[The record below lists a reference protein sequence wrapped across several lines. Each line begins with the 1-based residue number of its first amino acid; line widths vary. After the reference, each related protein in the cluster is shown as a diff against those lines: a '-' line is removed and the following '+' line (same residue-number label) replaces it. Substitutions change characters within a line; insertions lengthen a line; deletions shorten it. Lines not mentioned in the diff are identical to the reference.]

1 MPHATATVL
10 CLDQQLTAVF
20 ETITPE
26 IAERYLGKNVGN
38 RSFKSRKVAAYAR
51 DIMAGEFLVTGEA
64 IKFDWNG
71 RLIDGQNR
79 LAAIISAE
87 RPVVTLVVRGLDPK
101 SQQVLDTGAKRSH
114 GDALK
119 IHGAST
125 GSLYSLGAAIRL
137 IISYREGVLAT
148 AHSHA
153 REVTHA
159 ETLAFYDD
167 HQDLLDVSM
176 ALASKW
182 AKKLYSTPGAL
193 AASVFLTMGVDAVDS
208 HRFFQTTADMEGFA
222 GRDDPRAVL
231 LKRLESLRTES
242 PLPAQFIYF
251 TLRAWNEW
259 RAGRTVTSMK
269 DRVRGG
275 SSRIPEPK

>member
-1 MPHATATVL
+1 MPNATATIL
-10 CLDQQLTAVF
+10 RLDQQLTAGF

-26 IAERYLGKNVGN
+26 MAERYLGKNVGN
-38 RSFKSRKVAAYAR
+38 RSFKSRKVAAYTR
-51 DIMAGEFLVTGEA
+51 DIMAGAFQVTGEA

-79 LAAIISAE
+79 LAAIINADK
-87 RPVVTLVVRGLDPK
+87 PITTLVVRGLDPA

-125 GSLYSLGAAIRL
+125 GSLQSLGAAIRL
-137 IISYREGVLAT
+137 LISHREGLLPT
-148 AHSHA
+148 AHSVA
-153 REVTHA
+153 RDVTHA
-159 ETLAFYDD
+159 ETLAFYDANNEMLD
-167 HQDLLDVSM
+167 MSILLAARWS
-176 ALASKW
+176 
-182 AKKLYSTPGAL
+182 KKLYTPPGAL
-193 AASVFLTMGVDAVDS
+193 AASIFLTSEVDPVDAN
-208 HRFFQTTADMEGFA
+208 RFFQTTADMEGFT
-222 GRDDPRAVL
+222 GKDDPRAVL
-231 LKRLESLRTES
+231 LKRLESLRSEAPVS
-242 PLPAQFIYF
+242 AQFIYF

-259 RAGRTVTSMK
+259 RRGRVITSMK